1 MLRQFIII
9 DDNRDGC
16 FVLSRALFRHYPAAT
31 LHEFRD
37 FASAREALANLPPDG
52 GAALILLHRIPNIGG
67 AQLVRAVREIHDRVP
82 IVALGDPELG
92 PEVLAAGA
100 TRFLDYEAWL
110 RLGTLVKGLDPGD
123 AKLTE
128 KSSA

>member
-1 MLRQFIII
+1 
-9 DDNRDGC
+9 
-16 FVLSRALFRHYPAAT
+16 
-31 LHEFRD
+31 
-37 FASAREALANLPPDG
+37 
-52 GAALILLHRIPNIGG
+52 
-67 AQLVRAVREIHDRVP
+67 VREIHDRVP

>member
-37 FASAREALANLPPDG
+37 FESARASLASLPPEG
-52 GAALILLHRIPNIGG
+52 GPAVVLLHRIANIG
-67 AQLVRAVREIHDRVP
+67 AADLVRAVRTIHERVP
-82 IVALGDPELG
+82 IVALGDPASG
-92 PEVLAAGA
+92 PQVLAAGA

-110 RLGTLVKGLDPGD
+110 RLGTLVKGLDHEK
-123 AKLTE
+123 ANLTE
-128 KSSA
+128 KSSS